1 MNRRRAVD
9 GLLVA
14 GGMAVLVLAAL
25 PVDPLRVGGLE
36 RTVFRALNGGP
47 QVPFV
52 VAWPVMQFGM
62 IAAVPLSAVLALLTH
77 RPRLAS
83 ALALSG
89 ALAYGGGKVV
99 KRIVER
105 GRPARLLEDVTI
117 QGAASHGLGF
127 VSGHA
132 AVAFA
137 LATVATSAL
146 DRRALQVLA
155 LVVATL
161 VALARVHVGAHLPL
175 DVVGGAGLGVA
186 AGGLARL
193 LLGQDRRSCS

>member
-1 MNRRRAVD
+1 MKHRFD
-9 GLLVA
+9 LLLVL
-14 GGMAVLVLAAL
+14 GGLMVLVAAAV
-25 PVDPLRVGGLE
+25 PVDAQRVGDLE
-36 RTVFRALNGGP
+36 RATFRAINGGA
-47 QVPFV
+47 QLPFAV
-52 VAWPVMQFGM
+52 VWPVMQVGM
-62 IAAVPLSAVLALLTH
+62 IGAVPVSAIAALVLH
-77 RPRLAS
+77 RHRLAV
-83 ALALSG
+83 AFVVAG

-105 GRPARLLEDVTI
+105 GRPDRLLDDVTI

-137 LATVATSAL
+137 LATVVSAEL
-146 DRRALQVLA
+146 DRRARKVLVV
-155 LVVATL
+155 VVATL

-186 AGGLARL
+186 AGGIARIS
-193 LLGQDRRSCS
+193 LGKAQQRCS